1 MGRSLF
7 IDQNG
12 LNVAFAAGTGILP
25 FMDLIGF
32 LARDTLKINEKIG
45 AKSTLEANFFLW
57 FCVRLNS
64 AEAIGHDLMQSLERA
79 NSK

>member
-45 AKSTLEANFFLW
+45 A
-57 FCVRLNS
+57 
-64 AEAIGHDLMQSLERA
+64 
-79 NSK
+79 